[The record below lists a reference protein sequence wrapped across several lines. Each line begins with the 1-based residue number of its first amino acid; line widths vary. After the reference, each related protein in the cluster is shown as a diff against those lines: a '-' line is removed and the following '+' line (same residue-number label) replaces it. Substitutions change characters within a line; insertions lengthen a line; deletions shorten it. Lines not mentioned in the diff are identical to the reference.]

1 MYADTDPMMLY
12 GYGTKPDPEQG
23 FPGQKTST
31 SFKYLFQLNNLLSI
45 SHEYW
50 SVAVQILQ
58 MTLRSMTQSQIKKQ
72 QQD

>member
-12 GYGTKPDPEQG
+12 GYGAKPDPEQG

-31 SFKYLFQLNNLLSI
+31 SFKYLFQFKKIFSI

-50 SVAVQILQ
+50 SGAVQILQ
-58 MTLRSMTQSQIKKQ
+58 MTLRSMTPRQIKKQ